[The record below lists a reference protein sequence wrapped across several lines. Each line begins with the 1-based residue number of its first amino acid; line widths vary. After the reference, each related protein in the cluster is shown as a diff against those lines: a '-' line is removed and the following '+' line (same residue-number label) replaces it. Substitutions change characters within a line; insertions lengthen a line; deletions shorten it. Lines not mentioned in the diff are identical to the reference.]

1 MIDLMTDI
9 VTTHITVALVLFLL
23 GLYCVLSK
31 RNLIKIVIGIEVMNK
46 GVILN
51 FITAG
56 YYQNNLGIAQAIV
69 VTVILIDA
77 VVVAVLFALIVN
89 VFRHNKSIFAED
101 AARLKG

>member
-1 MIDLMTDI
+1 MTDI
-9 VTTHITVALVLFLL
+9 VTTHVTVALVLFLL

-46 GVILN
+46 AVILN

-56 YYQNNLGIAQAIV
+56 YYQSNLGIAQAIV

-101 AARLKG
+101 VARLKG

>member
-9 VTTHITVALVLFLL
+9 VTTHVTVALVLFLL

-46 GVILN
+46 AVILN

-56 YYQNNLGIAQAIV
+56 YYQNNLSIAQAIV

-101 AARLKG
+101 VARLKG

>member
-1 MIDLMTDI
+1 
-9 VTTHITVALVLFLL
+9 
-23 GLYCVLSK
+23 
-31 RNLIKIVIGIEVMNK
+31 
-46 GVILN
+46 
-51 FITAG
+51 
-56 YYQNNLGIAQAIV
+56 LGIAQAIV